1 MTSISRRHFI
11 KNSVLASAA
20 IFTSFT
26 AEKQKVMTVQG
37 WLPARKLGAVL
48 PHEHVLVDFS
58 GADTIDT
65 SKYDLDEIFETVL
78 PHLQALKAAGCDT
91 LIECTPNYIGRSPLL
106 LKRLSEATG
115 IHLLT
120 NTGYY
125 GAVDHKYLPAHVATE
140 SPRQLAD
147 RWLDEWK
154 NGIEGTGIR
163 PGFMKISV
171 DKAPLSER
179 QRKIVEAAAIAH
191 LESGLTVASH
201 TIGGEAAMEELDIL
215 QKNGVSPE
223 AFIWIHAQSETDTSY
238 HATAARMGAWVEFD
252 GLNANWLTPET
263 VAQHLDCLS
272 FMKKENLLHRTLLS
286 QDAGWYEPGKPGG
299 GKFAPFTY
307 LFDEFVPK
315 LRERFFSKKELR
327 QVMRENPARA
337 FAVKIRT

>member
-1 MTSISRRHFI
+1 MTHISRRHFI
-11 KNSVLASAA
+11 KNSTLAAA
-20 IFTSFT
+20 ALLTALP
-26 AEKQKVMTVQG
+26 AEKQKIMTVRG
-37 WLPARKLGAVL
+37 WISPKKMGNTL

-65 SKYDLDEIFETVL
+65 SKYDLDEIFRTVL
-78 PHLQALKAAGCDT
+78 PQLQALKAAGCDT

-115 IHLLT
+115 LHLLT

-125 GAVDHKYLPAHVATE
+125 GAVDHKYLPAHVANE

-147 RWLDEWK
+147 RWLDEWQ

-171 DKAPLSER
+171 DKAPLSEL
-179 QRKIVEAAAIAH
+179 QRKVVEAAAIAH

-201 TIGGEAAMEELDIL
+201 TIGGEAAMEELEIL

-223 AFIWIHAQSETDTSY
+223 AFIWIHAQSETDTAY
-238 HATAARMGAWVEFD
+238 HLKAARMGAWVEFD
-252 GLNANWLTPET
+252 GLNANWLTGET

-286 QDAGWYEPGKPGG
+286 QDAGWYEPGKPDG

-307 LFDEFVPK
+307 LFDEFLPK
-315 LRERFFSKKELR
+315 LRERGFSKKELR
-327 QVMRENPARA
+327 QVMRENPAKA
-337 FAVKIRT
+337 FGVGQ